1 MCLSQRVWS
10 AFKALPEFE
19 AGDRMDER
27 KERNTLEGL
36 VRRCAKLDGSAKIPR
51 ESKLHAR

>member
-1 MCLSQRVWS
+1 
-10 AFKALPEFE
+10 LPEFE